1 MANAYTFGPGMQI
14 KAWRFIAILFT
25 ALLMTQGFAHVWQ
38 LPSRLAYEGV
48 LWFDTLTFY
57 VKFGPEGPGPFI
69 EVAALLTTLVLVF
82 LVRRRQP
89 AFTLTLVAFFALAL
103 STAAWWLF
111 IYPVNRELLG
121 WTVESLPQNWP
132 AFRDQWE
139 YTHSARGVL
148 MFIALGALVFSVI
161 HESPDDPVRPEAPD
175 EPRP

>member
-1 MANAYTFGPGMQI
+1 MQI

-25 ALLMTQGFAHVWQ
+25 ALLMTQGFVHLWQ

-57 VKFGPEGPGPFI
+57 VRFGPEGPGPFI

-82 LVRRRQP
+82 VVRRRQP
-89 AFTLTLVAFFALAL
+89 AFTLTLVAFAALAL

-111 IYPVNRELLG
+111 IYPVNRELLT
-121 WTVESLPQNWP
+121 WTAETLPQNWME
-132 AFRDQWE
+132 FRNQWE

-148 MFIALGALVFSVI
+148 MFIALVLLVYSVI
-161 HESPDDPVRPEAPD
+161 HETPD
-175 EPRP
+175 EVVRTEPKNN